1 MRYTSA
7 TDMMLKYTATPA
19 SRLCEICLLRRRQPE
34 AAVRRCGPHAQ
45 TQAATSMLSRTIQT
59 FMH

>member
-1 MRYTSA
+1 
-7 TDMMLKYTATPA
+7 MMLKYTATPA

-45 TQAATSMLSRTIQT
+45 TQAAASMLSRTIQT